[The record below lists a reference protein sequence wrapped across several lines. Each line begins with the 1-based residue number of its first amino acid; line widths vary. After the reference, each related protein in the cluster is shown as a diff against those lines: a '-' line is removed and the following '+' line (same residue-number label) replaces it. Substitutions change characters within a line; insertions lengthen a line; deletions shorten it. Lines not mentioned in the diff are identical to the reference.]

1 MKQLGLK
8 AFVIAT
14 SMFFSAAGNAQN
26 PIDAQTQFEQ
36 SLNQSLVQTKT
47 ADKTQPVV
55 VTPVSTKPI
64 FPPMFGVSDVPPLN
78 FGKEKW
84 DTFSSR
90 LPKQNPISRSKVF
103 DPSDKGTWFNPF
115 RMILPSAEDT
125 EKVKL
130 DMTIGEFVS
139 ILGKPQIQ
147 VGSGSIIFA
156 FYLNNGQVFLTWWDS
171 HIASDRIYRLWRM
184 DVRDENPFRIYL

>member
-8 AFVIAT
+8 AFIIAT

-47 ADKTQPVV
+47 ADKDKPVV
-55 VTPVSTKPI
+55 IAPTSPKPI

-78 FGKEKW
+78 FSEKEW
-84 DTFSSR
+84 SVFASR
-90 LPKQNPISRSKVF
+90 LSKQNPITRSKVF
-103 DPSDKGTWFNPF
+103 DPSDESTWFDPF
-115 RMILPSAEDT
+115 RIMLPSVEDT
-125 EKVKL
+125 ERVKL
-130 DMTIGEFVS
+130 DMTIGEVVS
-139 ILGKPQIQ
+139 ILGRPQIA
-147 VGSGSIIFA
+147 VGSGCIIYA

-171 HIASDRIYRLWRM
+171 NIASDRIYRLWRM